1 MKFLNALALILA
13 SALLASASAAQDEF
27 SRPGPY
33 VQLAGTYAI
42 CDYTPSNGS
51 LPDCS
56 DYFDSSLGFNV
67 RAGFRFN
74 RFFSVEGQVEWLS
87 GFDAKNP
94 SQFDATDSQGTP
106 YSFTQVQSESVAY
119 TINARFY
126 PIEGRIQPY
135 ALAGLG
141 GENFW
146 INTNYGQ
153 TDTMTSF
160 VGRFGG
166 GLDIYLTPNLAL
178 SGEFTYVVATEG
190 KTTYYGWYNAWV
202 NNSNIDPS
210 YMAVSWGLT
219 YRF

>member
-1 MKFLNALALILA
+1 MKILNALSLILA
-13 SALLASASAAQDEF
+13 TALFASTAIAQDEYG
-27 SRPGPY
+27 RPGPY
-33 VQLAGTYAI
+33 VQLAGSYAI
-42 CDYTPSNGS
+42 CDYSPSSGS

-56 DYFDSSLGFNV
+56 DSFDSSLGFNV

-87 GFDAKNP
+87 GFDAENP
-94 SQFDATDSQGTP
+94 SQFNGTDSAGQP
-106 YSFTQVQSESVAY
+106 YNFTQIQSESVAY

-126 PIEGRIQPY
+126 PLEGRIQPY

-146 INTNYGQ
+146 INTNYGK

-160 VGRFGG
+160 IGRFGG
-166 GLDIYLTPNLAL
+166 GLDIYLTQNLAL

-190 KTTYYGWYNAWV
+190 KTTYYGWYNYWV
-202 NNSNIDPS
+202 ENSNIDPS
-210 YMAVSWGLT
+210 YMAVSWGLI